1 MENAVTKREKISYG
15 LYFMGQNV
23 FYGLI
28 GYMTTY
34 FTDIGITAALVAIV
48 ALITKVWDAIND
60 PIFGMIM
67 DKVNF
72 KKGKFLPWL
81 RISVIAIPVATI
93 LLFIIPTGISM
104 MAKIIWATLAYMLW
118 DTAYT
123 LCDVPIFGIVTTMT
137 IDQKE
142 RVSLNS
148 IGRMFA
154 IGEINEFQRDDGSV
168 GYARSAKFSDGE
180 GRVGLTFWDQKA
192 KQEYKTGGAYKIE
205 NAKVRLG
212 MYEVE
217 LNIGG
222 SARVIE
228 LPEDSDQARFLPSFK
243 TIETMLYSH
252 KSIAD
257 VEEDDEGIIVTG
269 RIIES
274 SDVREFDRT
283 DGSKG
288 YVKSLEIA
296 DNSGSINVTLWNENA
311 KKEWNVGDAI
321 KFQDPQISFRNDSL
335 EINVS
340 RSTSIL
346 EPDESEIDDLPT
358 YDELKESIYVPKTI
372 EALEDD
378 DRNVRI
384 TGTLKEVF
392 GNKILITKCPSCGNT
407 VDQSSDDFV
416 CSFCGEPIDE
426 PRYLLMVPARLEDDT
441 GEISITFFDNLAE
454 ELLDMKKEDIINLTD
469 NGSDLGPMEGR
480 IDDLNGLTVEVI
492 TNVSFDD
499 YNEEIRLNP
508 KRILS
513 KYY

>member
-1 MENAVTKREKISYG
+1 
-15 LYFMGQNV
+15 
-23 FYGLI
+23 
-28 GYMTTY
+28 
-34 FTDIGITAALVAIV
+34 
-48 ALITKVWDAIND
+48 
-60 PIFGMIM
+60 
-67 DKVNF
+67 
-72 KKGKFLPWL
+72 
-81 RISVIAIPVATI
+81 
-93 LLFIIPTGISM
+93 
-104 MAKIIWATLAYMLW
+104 
-118 DTAYT
+118 
-123 LCDVPIFGIVTTMT
+123 
-137 IDQKE
+137 
-142 RVSLNS
+142 
-148 IGRMFA
+148 
-154 IGEINEFQRDDGSV
+154 
-168 GYARSAKFSDGE
+168 
-180 GRVGLTFWDQKA
+180 
-192 KQEYKTGGAYKIE
+192 
-205 NAKVRLG
+205 
-212 MYEVE
+212 
-217 LNIGG
+217 
-222 SARVIE
+222 
-228 LPEDSDQARFLPSFK
+228 
-243 TIETMLYSH
+243 MLYSY

>member
-1 MENAVTKREKISYG
+1 M
-15 LYFMGQNV
+15 
-23 FYGLI
+23 
-28 GYMTTY
+28 
-34 FTDIGITAALVAIV
+34 
-48 ALITKVWDAIND
+48 
-60 PIFGMIM
+60 
-67 DKVNF
+67 
-72 KKGKFLPWL
+72 
-81 RISVIAIPVATI
+81 
-93 LLFIIPTGISM
+93 
-104 MAKIIWATLAYMLW
+104 
-118 DTAYT
+118 
-123 LCDVPIFGIVTTMT
+123 
-137 IDQKE
+137 
-142 RVSLNS
+142 VSL
-148 IGRMFA
+148 
-154 IGEINEFQRDDGSV
+154 
-168 GYARSAKFSDGE
+168 
-180 GRVGLTFWDQKA
+180 T
-192 KQEYKTGGAYKIE
+192 
-205 NAKVRLG
+205 
-212 MYEVE
+212 
-217 LNIGG
+217 
-222 SARVIE
+222 
-228 LPEDSDQARFLPSFK
+228 
-243 TIETMLYSH
+243 LYS
-252 KSIAD
+252 A
-257 VEEDDEGIIVTG
+257 
-269 RIIES
+269 
-274 SDVREFDRT
+274 F
-283 DGSKG
+283 
-288 YVKSLEIA
+288 
-296 DNSGSINVTLWNENA
+296 N
-311 KKEWNVGDAI
+311 
-321 KFQDPQISFRNDSL
+321 L

-340 RSTSIL
+340 MSTSIL

-499 YNEEIRLNP
+499 YNKEIRLNP